1 MMRCLFV
8 LILSLV
14 LTACAEHAQKEPRP
28 LVYEGMSKSELEN
41 VLGVPRSIDS
51 TGSVFS
57 AESGKKLKI
66 ERWKYEKRTVLII
79 NDTVTQPNIKLP

>member
-1 MMRCLFV
+1 MRYLFV

-14 LTACAEHAQKEPRP
+14 LTACAEQAQKEPRP
-28 LVYEGMSKSELEN
+28 LVYEGMPKSELEN

-66 ERWKYEKRTVLII
+66 ERWTYEKRTVLII